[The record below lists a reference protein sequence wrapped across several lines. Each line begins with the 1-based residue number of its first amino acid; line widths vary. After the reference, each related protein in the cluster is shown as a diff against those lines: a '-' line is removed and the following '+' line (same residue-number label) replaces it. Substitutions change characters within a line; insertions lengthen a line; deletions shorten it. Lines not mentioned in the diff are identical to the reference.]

1 VEIVW
6 APAGQSVPL
15 LADRRVNPALLD
27 QVAALVRRALVEHE
41 GDVLVFLPGE
51 SEINAVARRL
61 HGAVAI
67 LPLLG
72 RQSAADQD
80 RVLQPGAQRR
90 VVLSTAVAESS
101 LTVPGVRIV
110 VDAGLSREP
119 RTDQGRGLS
128 SLITTRVSRASAE
141 QRAGRAGRLGPGVV
155 YRSWSEADHVHLADH
170 AEPEVAIADLS
181 GFALALARWGSP
193 RGAGLAL
200 VDQPATRA
208 MEVAERTLRTLEAV
222 DLHGRITARGR
233 QIGAIGIQP
242 RLARALLDGAAAIG
256 AHRACELVAILSAEG
271 LVGAGQSDDLAAN
284 WRRLRSNTADQ
295 TATGRWR
302 EETNRLSRALDR
314 TAIARSA
321 SRDRLSDDA
330 AAGLVVGL
338 AFPER
343 LGRSREVGGTRYLMA
358 GGTGAALAPSSTL
371 RNAEWL
377 AIAVADR
384 SPGAVDARVRLAATI
399 DESSAVELAAS
410 LRAGDDVISWDDGE
424 LRVRRIDRL
433 GAIML
438 AERPL
443 PDPDPAQIAA
453 ALRHAMV
460 RDGLSMLNWSAAA
473 QQYRDRLDFCRRNLG
488 APWPDVSDAALLAGL
503 DSWLTE
509 DLTGVRR
516 TSDLARIN
524 VVKALKR
531 LLPWPDAARFDELA
545 PEWVQV
551 PSGSRVRLDYG
562 HAEPVLAV
570 RIQELF
576 GWPRVPR
583 IADGRVEVVLHLLS
597 PAGRTAAVTSDL
609 ASFWAQGYPQVR
621 SELRG
626 RYPRH
631 PWPADPTVA
640 QPTKRAKPRR

>member
-1 VEIVW
+1 
-6 APAGQSVPL
+6 
-15 LADRRVNPALLD
+15 
-27 QVAALVRRALVEHE
+27 
-41 GDVLVFLPGE
+41 
-51 SEINAVARRL
+51 
-61 HGAVAI
+61 
-67 LPLLG
+67 
-72 RQSAADQD
+72 
-80 RVLQPGAQRR
+80 
-90 VVLSTAVAESS
+90 
-101 LTVPGVRIV
+101 
-110 VDAGLSREP
+110 
-119 RTDQGRGLS
+119 
-128 SLITTRVSRASAE
+128 
-141 QRAGRAGRLGPGVV
+141 
-155 YRSWSEADHVHLADH
+155 
-170 AEPEVAIADLS
+170 
-181 GFALALARWGSP
+181 
-193 RGAGLAL
+193 
-200 VDQPATRA
+200 
-208 MEVAERTLRTLEAV
+208 
-222 DLHGRITARGR
+222 
-233 QIGAIGIQP
+233 
-242 RLARALLDGAAAIG
+242 
-256 AHRACELVAILSAEG
+256 
-271 LVGAGQSDDLAAN
+271 
-284 WRRLRSNTADQ
+284 
-295 TATGRWR
+295 
-302 EETNRLSRALDR
+302 
-314 TAIARSA
+314 
-321 SRDRLSDDA
+321 LSDDA

-343 LGRSREVGGTRYLMA
+343 LGRSREVGSTRYLMA

-384 SPGAVDARVRLAATI
+384 SPGAVDARVRLAAAI
-399 DESSAVELAAS
+399 DESSAVKLAAS

-438 AERPL
+438 AERPI

-460 RDGLSMLNWSAAA
+460 RDGLGMLNWSAAA

-503 DSWLTE
+503 DGWLTE